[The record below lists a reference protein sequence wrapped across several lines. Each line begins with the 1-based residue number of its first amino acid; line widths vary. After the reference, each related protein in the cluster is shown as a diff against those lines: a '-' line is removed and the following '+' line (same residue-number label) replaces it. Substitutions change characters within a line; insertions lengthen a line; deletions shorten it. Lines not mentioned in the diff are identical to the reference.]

1 LKTKVDI
8 ATMLRFELDGGGQI
22 ANDRDYSDAF
32 VVIAY
37 VVCILAQT
45 SWFFKAV
52 KLGAPYTR
60 KNRLKFVEIYD

>member
-1 LKTKVDI
+1 MKTKVDI

-37 VVCILAQT
+37 VVCVLAKT
-45 SWFFKAV
+45 SWIYKAV
-52 KLGAPYTR
+52 ELGAQYTN
-60 KNRLKFVEIYD
+60 KSRLKFVEIYD